1 MDGPIGFTAAGVQV
15 IVDDETLRE
24 SVQDPAALAAWCAEN
39 PQDPRTVAH
48 LRMLGRLD
56 EAAIAGRNSLEHPA
70 LPALVRAVRR
80 TRYAHVLQWQGAYL
94 PAEEQFDLAA
104 EETGL
109 EDPTS
114 PSSLAV
120 LASVFQHRAKSR
132 FEHSLA
138 QRRAQNPR
146 SATRLRQHALED
158 ARRALTMREM
168 LGATEDGALA
178 SSRQTVAR
186 LEREVARSADAADGA
201 SEPPPPGRTQTSS
214 R

>member
-1 MDGPIGFTAAGVQV
+1 MAGTVGYAAAGVQV
-15 IVDDETLRE
+15 TIDDETLRE
-24 SVQDPAALAAWCAEN
+24 SVQDPDSLAAWCAEN

-48 LRMLGRLD
+48 LRILGRLD
-56 EAAIAGRNSLEHPA
+56 EAAVAGRHSLEEPT

-80 TRYAHVLQWQGAYL
+80 TRYAHVLQWQGAFL

-114 PSSLAV
+114 ASSLSV
-120 LASVFQHRAKSR
+120 LAAVFQHRAKSR

-138 QRRAQNPR
+138 EQRAQRPR
-146 SATRLRQHALED
+146 SAERLRRRALED
-158 ARRALTMREM
+158 AHRALTMREM
-168 LGATEDGALA
+168 LGTAEEGMLA
-178 SSRQTVAR
+178 SSRQTVSR
-186 LEREVARSADAADGA
+186 LERQDREVADGTPERPDGDGA
-201 SEPPPPGRTQTSS
+201 QTSS

>member
-56 EAAIAGRNSLEHPA
+56 EAAIAGRHSLEDPA

-120 LASVFQHRAKSR
+120 LAAVFQHRAKSR

-138 QRRAQNPR
+138 QRRAQNPH
-146 SATRLRQHALED
+146 SAARLRRRALED

-168 LGATEDGALA
+168 LGTTEEGTLA
-178 SSRQTVAR
+178 SNRQTVTR
-186 LEREVARSADAADGA
+186 LEQEVARSADGTP
-201 SEPPPPGRTQTSS
+201 EPPAAGSAQTSS